1 MPGGGSDRFQR
12 AHQRG
17 GALMNADQRIQR
29 IRDAN
34 QRVCR
39 ISIKTMYGLDDVG
52 TGILVGPN
60 LILTCHHVIFDRDNR
75 TLDHPDEIVIRFDI
89 SPDQDST
96 LEKQYKLKSGNW
108 PQRVISKPENFTK
121 DDNGDIHKL
130 LDPLP
135 DELDFTILELDGKPS
150 EDVFPESN
158 RGYFD
163 LYATKPIAINR
174 PGFGFSYP
182 ADYVSLQTSTGLI
195 QGREVPNRYQYD
207 IQTGAGSSGGLILD
221 QDYQAVALHSAAKA
235 DYNQG
240 IALIDILNFQGVKE
254 ILPLSSALPAQR
266 SSIHE
271 DIAKIIDDGP
281 INETVPEDDRKRI
294 SLKMQAFGGL
304 FFLLLLTCLITVTM
318 LIFNGFDAHKVIVA
332 INGIIVALTL
342 CGAACATKILKLDF
356 KKMASLPVVWAGA
369 MIPMGGIDGVNIYS
383 LFNQSSQ
390 VFIQFVKDGNG
401 TKAGVTESFIGV
413 ENIASIPDGF
423 DIADTYKTN
432 ITGVARFD
440 VENNSDYTIGY
451 LKQSGQKCYDHFPN
465 LLQIEKNQ
473 SGHTEVGMHTLP
485 CEGSEDGFQTLQLAR
500 LENHP
505 VPEPDPV
512 IVDIVR
518 PRPSAPAPIPQ
529 RQEIIINR
537 PGERPPPAITLPER
551 EDSPQPQPVIVQP
564 RPVISQPQPV
574 IPQPIAQARTVD
586 LSRLKLEAAYTY
598 TVNIVSGADTKNK
611 LSATGVILS
620 PKLIMTVGYVFK
632 PGTPELT
639 IEAGKKSHSISDY
652 DVKTFSSNKSDKD
665 GIAIII
671 LDKPIEKLTSPAPT
685 ISTPSNQDRK
695 ITLIGFKLGQDK
707 VISEGVSRAS
717 KSPSEFFH
725 TAQST
730 GGMGGG
736 PIIDQASGNII
747 GVHFG
752 RVNGL
757 SKDKLAYPITPEIQA
772 FVEKFN

>member
-12 AHQRG
+12 AHLHG

-52 TGILVGPN
+52 SGILVGPN

-75 TLDHPDEIVIRFDI
+75 TLDHPDEIVFRFDI
-89 SPDQDST
+89 SPDQDFT

-108 PQRVISKPENFTK
+108 PPRVISKPENFTE
-121 DDNGDIHKL
+121 DENGDIHKL

-150 EDVFPESN
+150 EDDFPESN

-163 LYATKPIAINR
+163 LYAVKPIAINR

-240 IALIDILNFQGVKE
+240 IALIDILNFQGVKK

-266 SSIHE
+266 PSIEE

-281 INETVPEDDRKRI
+281 KIGTEREDDRKKI
-294 SLKMQAFGGL
+294 SLKVQAFGGL

-318 LIFNGFDAHKVIVA
+318 LIFNGFDVHKIIIA

-342 CGAACATKILKLDF
+342 CAAACTMKLLKLDI
-356 KKMASLPVVWAGA
+356 KKMASLPVIWAGA
-369 MIPMGGIDGVNIYS
+369 MIPMGGMDGFNIYTLLNPS
-383 LFNQSSQ
+383 PNLT
-390 VFIQFVKDGNG
+390 IQFVKNEAGTENAIGIDSFVATIENFNNGETKPPKFATGNG
-401 TKAGVTESFIGV
+401 LAHFRIRKNTGYHIGYKNADGELC
-413 ENIASIPDGF
+413 ENYYPEPLKLPSKDGSIPEM
-423 DIADTYKTN
+423 N
-432 ITGVARFD
+432 ISD
-440 VENNSDYTIGY
+440 LCDENDDAY
-451 LKQSGQKCYDHFPN
+451 
-465 LLQIEKNQ
+465 
-473 SGHTEVGMHTLP
+473 
-485 CEGSEDGFQTLQLAR
+485 QTLQLAR
-500 LENHP
+500 LENHLP
-505 VPEPDPV
+505 PEPEPV

-518 PRPSAPAPIPQ
+518 PQPSAPAPIPQ

-537 PGERPPPAITLPER
+537 PGVRPPPAITLPER
-551 EDSPQPQPVIVQP
+551 DGNPQPQPVIVQP

-574 IPQPIAQARTVD
+574 EPQPVFQRQAVD
-586 LSRLKLEAAYTY
+586 LSRVNLEAAYKN
-598 TVNIVSGADTKNK
+598 TVNIVSGADTKNP
-611 LSATGVILS
+611 LSATGVIIS
-620 PKLIMTVGYVFK
+620 PKLIMTASYVFES
-632 PGTPELT
+632 GTPELI
-639 IEAGKKSHSISDY
+639 IESGKKSLSISDY
-652 DVKTFSSNKSDKD
+652 DIKIFPSKKSDQD
-665 GIAIII
+665 GIAILI
-671 LDKPIEKLTSPAPT
+671 LDLS
-685 ISTPSNQDRK
+685 
-695 ITLIGFKLGQDK
+695 LIH
-707 VISEGVSRAS
+707 I
-717 KSPSEFFH
+717 
-725 TAQST
+725 
-730 GGMGGG
+730 
-736 PIIDQASGNII
+736 
-747 GVHFG
+747 
-752 RVNGL
+752 
-757 SKDKLAYPITPEIQA
+757 
-772 FVEKFN
+772 

>member
-1 MPGGGSDRFQR
+1 MPRGGRDRFQR
-12 AHQRG
+12 AHQQG

-39 ISIKTMYGLDDVG
+39 ISIKTLYGLDDVG

-89 SPDQDST
+89 SPDQDFT

-108 PQRVISKPENFTK
+108 PPRVISKPENFTE

-130 LDPLP
+130 LVPLP

-163 LYATKPIAINR
+163 LYAAKPIAINR

-271 DIAKIIDDGP
+271 DIAKIIDDEP
-281 INETVPEDDRKRI
+281 INETEPEGDRKKI
-294 SLKMQAFGGL
+294 SLKVQAFGGL
-304 FFLLLLTCLITVTM
+304 FFLLLLTCLITVAM
-318 LIFNGFDAHKVIVA
+318 LIFSGFDIHKIIIA

-342 CGAACATKILKLDF
+342 CAAACAMKLLKLDI
-356 KKMASLPVVWAGA
+356 KKMASLPVIWAGT
-369 MIPMGGIDGVNIYS
+369 MIPMGGMDGFNIYTLLNPS
-383 LFNQSSQ
+383 PNLT
-390 VFIQFVKDGNG
+390 IQFVKNEAGTENATGIDSFVATTEKFINGETKPPESATGNG
-401 TKAGVTESFIGV
+401 LAHFRIRK
-413 ENIASIPDGF
+413 N
-423 DIADTYKTN
+423 
-432 ITGVARFD
+432 TG
-440 VENNSDYTIGY
+440 YHIGY
-451 LKQSGQKCYDHFPN
+451 KKANGKLCENYYPEPLK
-465 LLQIEKNQ
+465 
-473 SGHTEVGMHTLP
+473 LP
-485 CEGSEDGFQTLQLAR
+485 SEDGSIPEMNISELCDKNDDAYQTLQLAR
-500 LENHP
+500 LESRPAPDPTRTPPP
-505 VPEPDPV
+505 VQQPAPEQEPGSEPV
-512 IVDIVR
+512 IVDIIR
-518 PRPSAPAPIPQ
+518 
-529 RQEIIINR
+529 
-537 PGERPPPAITLPER
+537 
-551 EDSPQPQPVIVQP
+551 PQPVIVEP

-574 IPQPIAQARTVD
+574 APQPVFQRQAVD
-586 LSRLKLEAAYTY
+586 LSRVNLEAAYKN
-598 TVNIVSGADTKNK
+598 TVNIVSGTDTKNP
-611 LSATGVILS
+611 LSATGVIIS
-620 PKLIMTVGYVFK
+620 PKLIMTAGYVFE
-632 PGTPELT
+632 PGTPDLT
-639 IEAGKKSHSISDY
+639 IESGKKSRSISDY
-652 DVKTFSSNKSDKD
+652 DVKTFPSKKSDQD
-665 GIAIII
+665 GIAILI
-671 LDKPIEKLTSPAPT
+671 LDEPIEKLTSPAPT
-685 ISTPSNQDRK
+685 ISVPSNVDKK
-695 ITLIGFKLGQDK
+695 ITLIGFKLGKDK
-707 VISEGVSRAS
+707 VISEGASSAS
-717 KSPSEFFH
+717 KSPAEFFH
-725 TAQST
+725 SAQST

-752 RVNGL
+752 RVSGL
-757 SKDKLAYPITPEIQA
+757 SKNKYAYPITSEIQA
-772 FVEKFN
+772 FVKANK

>member
-1 MPGGGSDRFQR
+1 MPGGGRDRFQR
-12 AHQRG
+12 AHRQG

-108 PQRVISKPENFTK
+108 PPRVISKPENFTG
-121 DDNGDIHKL
+121 DENGDIDKL
-130 LDPLP
+130 LPPLP
-135 DELDFTILELDGKPS
+135 GELDFTILELDGKPS
-150 EDVFPESN
+150 EDVFPESD
-158 RGYFD
+158 RGYVD
-163 LYATKPIAINR
+163 LYAAQPIDLNR

-182 ADYVSLQTSTGLI
+182 ADYVSLQTSTGII
-195 QGREVPNRYQYD
+195 QGRDVPNRYQYD
-207 IQTGAGSSGGLILD
+207 IQTGAGSSGGLILN

-235 DYNQG
+235 DFNQG
-240 IALIDILNFQGVKE
+240 IALLDILNFQGVKE
-254 ILPLSSALPAQR
+254 ILPLSSALPAER

-271 DIAKIIDDGP
+271 DIIEIIEGSSKPDR
-281 INETVPEDDRKRI
+281 DRKKV
-294 SLKMQAFGGL
+294 SLKVQSFIGL

-318 LIFNGFDAHKVIVA
+318 LIFNGFDTHKIIIA

-342 CGAACATKILKLDF
+342 CAAACAMKLLKLDF
-356 KKMASLPVVWAGA
+356 KKMASLPVIWAGA
-369 MIPMGGIDGVNIYS
+369 MIPMGGMDGVNIYT
-383 LFNQSSQ
+383 LLNPAPNLT
-390 VFIQFVKDGNG
+390 IQFVKNDPVNETGIKNAIG
-401 TKAGVTESFIGV
+401 IESFVATSDKLVEGETKPPDFATRNGLAHFSIRENTPYYIGYKKA
-413 ENIASIPDGF
+413 EGELCSSFYLKPLSLPSQDGSIPKMNISEF
-423 DIADTYKTN
+423 D
-432 ITGVARFD
+432 
-440 VENNSDYTIGY
+440 
-451 LKQSGQKCYDHFPN
+451 
-465 LLQIEKNQ
+465 
-473 SGHTEVGMHTLP
+473 

-500 LENHP
+500 LEPRPSSDPTHTPPPVQQP
-505 VPEPDPV
+505 VPEQVPESEPI
-512 IVDIVR
+512 IVDIIR
-518 PRPSAPAPIPQ
+518 
-529 RQEIIINR
+529 
-537 PGERPPPAITLPER
+537 
-551 EDSPQPQPVIVQP
+551 PQPVIAE
-564 RPVISQPQPV
+564 PQPV
-574 IPQPIAQARTVD
+574 IPQPIAQTRTID

-772 FVEKFN
+772 FVKKFN